1 MSGKKLSLHKNNY
14 MAFTAFRDMRPFSQ
28 LMFSAF
34 VILAST
40 LVFMVVALLIA
51 FPVFGLDSIMS
62 IPSLGEINDPTALK
76 ILKFFQVVQAI
87 GLFIVPPLI
96 LGWLFSGKTSDY
108 LHLNKPFSSVS
119 VLLIAALMFFAAPFI
134 NLIGE
139 LNSNMVFPEWL
150 SGIEHWMKNAEQN
163 AEEITMAFLK
173 VDTTLGLLFNLFMIA
188 VLPAIGEELLF
199 RGVIQRIFTRMTKN
213 HHLGIWISAI
223 LFSALHMQFY
233 GFVPRMLLG
242 VLFGYLLV
250 WSGSMW
256 LPIIAHFLNNGIAVI
271 AFYLIDK
278 GLLNSDLEEIGS
290 ASGSYYLAVISL
302 GLIVVLM
309 LMVKQQNAANRIK
322 LKEIA
327 E

>member
-1 MSGKKLSLHKNNY
+1 
-14 MAFTAFRDMRPFSQ
+14 MAFTAFRDMNPFSQ

-40 LVFMVVALLIA
+40 LAFMVVALLIA
-51 FPVFGLDSIMS
+51 FPVFGLDSLMS
-62 IPSLGEINDPTALK
+62 IPSLDEINDPAALK
-76 ILKFFQVVQAI
+76 VLKYFQIAQAI

-96 LGWLFSGKTSDY
+96 LGWLFSGRTADY
-108 LHLNKPFSSVS
+108 LHLNKSFGSVS
-119 VLLIAALMFFAAPFI
+119 VLLIVVLMFFAAPFI

-150 SGIEHWMKNAEQN
+150 SGVEHWMKNAEQN

-173 VDTTLGLLFNLFMIA
+173 VDTTAGLLFNLFMIA

-213 HHLGIWISAI
+213 HHWGIWISAI

-278 GLLNSDLEEIGS
+278 GLLNSDVEEIGS
-290 ASGSYYLAVISL
+290 ASGSYYMAAISL
-302 GLIVVLM
+302 GLIIVLM
-309 LMVKQQNAANRIK
+309 LMIKQQNAATQIK
-322 LKEIA
+322 LEEIT